1 MQLSII
7 TLSLTHMNK
16 LPNQLFGRYRKNHNL
31 KLKDVAFLLKMDEG
45 NLSRFENGKYQNPKA
60 YLGYHF
66 LFNLSINS
74 PIKDLFYDD
83 NSELIHRCFQLI
95 EILETKSNTNKNRL
109 RLKGVNTIIKRLT
122 EQQESYDENK

>member
-1 MQLSII
+1 
-7 TLSLTHMNK
+7 MNK
-16 LPNQLFGRYRKNHNL
+16 LPNQSFGRYRKNHNL

-122 EQQESYDENK
+122 EQQESYEENK